1 MSIKYLTFTLF
12 IKNLS
17 LLLWYC
23 YITVPEGGIFLSQI
37 ELLATALD
45 YIENNLNNDIKTSDI
60 ADACYCSK
68 STLEKLFRCINNI
81 SVRDYIIRRRMTKA
95 AQIISNHPNEKLLD
109 IALHFGYN
117 SNESFTRAF
126 EQVWNCKPSEY
137 RKSPRYYELF
147 PRLICPLDY
156 GDDYMNNRKNVDIS
170 ELYDLFIERNNC
182 YFVCCDIKSLVPIN
196 EISFKAGDLAIIES
210 LNRMNNAAGPEDIVF
225 RIGGDEFALLTNSED
240 SQYAKEIAE
249 KISAK
254 NGETFIY
261 EDREIPL
268 KLHVGYLKL
277 ESQNLRYAEL
287 FEKLHTSIKESK

>member
-1 MSIKYLTFTLF
+1 M
-12 IKNLS
+12 
-17 LLLWYC
+17 
-23 YITVPEGGIFLSQI
+23 SQI
-37 ELLATALD
+37 ELLANALD

-60 ADACYCSK
+60 AEACFCSK

-95 AQIISNHPNEKLLD
+95 AQVISSNPNEKLLE
-109 IALHFGYN
+109 IALQFGYN

-137 RKSPRYYELF
+137 RKTPRYFELF
-147 PRLICPLDY
+147 PRLICPLEY
-156 GDDYMNNRKNVDIS
+156 GDDYMNKRKNVDIS

-240 SQYAKEIAE
+240 DLYAKEIAE

-254 NGETFIY
+254 NGETFTY

-277 ESQNLRYAEL
+277 ESENLRYAEL

>member
-1 MSIKYLTFTLF
+1 
-12 IKNLS
+12 
-17 LLLWYC
+17 
-23 YITVPEGGIFLSQI
+23 
-37 ELLATALD
+37 
-45 YIENNLNNDIKTSDI
+45 
-60 ADACYCSK
+60 
-68 STLEKLFRCINNI
+68 
-81 SVRDYIIRRRMTKA
+81 
-95 AQIISNHPNEKLLD
+95 
-109 IALHFGYN
+109 
-117 SNESFTRAF
+117 
-126 EQVWNCKPSEY
+126 
-137 RKSPRYYELF
+137 
-147 PRLICPLDY
+147 
-156 GDDYMNNRKNVDIS
+156 MNNRKNVDIS

>member
-1 MSIKYLTFTLF
+1 
-12 IKNLS
+12 
-17 LLLWYC
+17 
-23 YITVPEGGIFLSQI
+23 LSQV

-95 AQIISNHPNEKLLD
+95 AQVISNNPYKNLLD
-109 IALHFGYN
+109 IALQFGYN

-137 RKSPRYYELF
+137 RKTPRYFELF

-156 GDDYMNNRKNVDIS
+156 GDEYMNNRKYVDIS